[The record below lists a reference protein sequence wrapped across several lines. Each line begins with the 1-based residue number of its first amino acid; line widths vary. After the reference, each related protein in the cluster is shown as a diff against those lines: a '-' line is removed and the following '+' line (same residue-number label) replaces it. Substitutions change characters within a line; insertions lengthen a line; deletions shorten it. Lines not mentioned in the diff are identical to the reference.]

1 VNSTYSL
8 IKARAFN
15 FLFAIVLLRQT
26 KIMTMADKS
35 NIPGMDTVC
44 LHGGHKEESNRA
56 HLTPIYASS
65 TYTFE
70 SAEQAIAVFR
80 GEEKGYIYGR
90 WGNPT
95 ITEAEE
101 KIALLEAYGLKGKNG
116 NQLELK
122 AILHASGMAAIC
134 TMLLGNL
141 KAGQK
146 IITHYS
152 LYGGTHELVE
162 KILPGLGIESVIV
175 DFHDLARVEE
185 AIKADKTIGL
195 MHIETPAN
203 PTLQCV
209 DIEELCSLGKRN
221 GLTVCVDNTFATPY
235 LQQPFRYDVDYVM
248 HSTTKFLNG
257 HGTAV
262 GGIVIGRDMEKMN
275 SSVTKMHRLL
285 GGNSNAFEAFLL
297 TNGLRTFTLRME
309 RHCSNAEQVASYLDK
324 NPHVAKVNYLG
335 LTSHPDHST
344 AMKQMKHAGAMLSF
358 ELKGGFDAGVRFIDK
373 LKLCTNAVSL
383 GTCDTLVSHP
393 ASTTHV
399 GVDREKRLAFGI
411 SDGLIRM
418 SVGIEN
424 IADILNDLEQAA
436 G

>member
-1 VNSTYSL
+1 MSDIN
-8 IKARAFN
+8 N
-15 FLFAIVLLRQT
+15 LL
-26 KIMTMADKS
+26 
-35 NIPGMDTVC
+35 GFDTIC
-44 LHGGHKEESNRA
+44 IRGGHTPESNRA

-65 TYTFE
+65 TYTFD
-70 SAEQAIAVFR
+70 SAEQAIATFK

-101 KIALLEAYGLKGKNG
+101 KIALLEAYGINDKAG
-116 NQLELK
+116 NQLQLK

-134 TMLLGNL
+134 TMLMGNV

-146 IITHYS
+146 IVTHQS

-162 KILPGLGIESVIV
+162 NILPGLGITAVIAN
-175 DFHDLARVEE
+175 FHDLNKVEE
-185 AIKADKTIGL
+185 TIKADKSISL

-209 DIEELCSLGKRN
+209 DIAALSALGKKY

-235 LQQPFRYDVDYVM
+235 LQQPFKFDVDYVM

-257 HGTAV
+257 HGTAI
-262 GGIVIGRDMEKMN
+262 GGILIGKDIQKMN
-275 SSVTKMHRLL
+275 SSLTKMHRLL
-285 GGNSNAFEAFLL
+285 GGNSNAFDAFLL
-297 TNGLRTFTLRME
+297 VNGLRTFGLRMD
-309 RHCSNAEQVASYLDK
+309 RHCSNADKVARYLESNK
-324 NPHVAKVNYLG
+324 GVEKVNYLG
-335 LTSHPDHST
+335 LDSHPDHAI

-358 ELKGGFDAGVRFIDK
+358 ELKGGFDAGVSFINR

-383 GTCDTLVSHP
+383 GTCDTLVCHAPS
-393 ASTTHV
+393 STHMSV
-399 GVDREKRLAFGI
+399 PREQRLAFGI
-411 SDGLIRM
+411 TDGLIRM

-424 IADILNDLEQAA
+424 AQDILNDLEQAITPNP
-436 G
+436 